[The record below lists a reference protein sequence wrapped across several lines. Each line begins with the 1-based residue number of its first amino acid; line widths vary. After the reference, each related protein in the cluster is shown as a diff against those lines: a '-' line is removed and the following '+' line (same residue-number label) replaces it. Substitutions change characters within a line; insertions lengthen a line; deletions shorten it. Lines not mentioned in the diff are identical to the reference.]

1 MVKVAKEKTKGKKV
15 GCEAE
20 LTNHDSGYIQMEV
33 CYSLYRTIL
42 PHYTMAHPLF
52 VLSRLHLATIR
63 AILPLPPRNFHDVG
77 GENDTRDT
85 HEKYVRRRVL
95 FARNTSSLGEFDFL
109 NFRRFIVASVALLS
123 SSSNGN
129 GIDRPHWIM
138 ARESG

>member
-42 PHYTMAHPLF
+42 PHYTMGHPLF

-63 AILPLPPRNFHDVG
+63 AILPLPPRNFHEEWEEKTILETHTKSMYG
-77 GENDTRDT
+77 GGYYLRGTRPPSAN
-85 HEKYVRRRVL
+85 L
-95 FARNTSSLGEFDFL
+95 ISSTSAG
-109 NFRRFIVASVALLS
+109 LLS
-123 SSSNGN
+123 HRSRYS
-129 GIDRPHWIM
+129 R
-138 ARESG
+138 ARVMEMV